1 MKTINWVIAHEPID
15 LFLRAATKFSA
26 RLSELTQGQ
35 LEVKVYTLSEYNNQL
50 DFSQQP
56 LTHNDVLAEVE
67 AGRVEMTQSYTPQLG
82 KYLKDMHVLD
92 LPFLF
97 RDHDHAKKILDGE
110 VGTDLLARLNS
121 QSAVRGLAFTY
132 SGGFRIIPSTQ
143 AIQAV
148 EDFRGLRLRVSEK
161 SPIARDTFE
170 AVGAIPVPMVIEHI
184 PQEVRAGEITGGE
197 STYPRVYGMNQNE
210 VCGYVNETEHSLF
223 LTGIIINADFYNSLT
238 PEQQQAI
245 HVAAYE
251 AAQAERVEAVEDIQ
265 HVKQR
270 CIQDGIKVVRMPREE
285 LDLFQEK
292 TQCVYD
298 KYQDFFSPGLV
309 QRIINTK

>member
-1 MKTINWVIAHEPID
+1 
-15 LFLRAATKFSA
+15 
-26 RLSELTQGQ
+26 
-35 LEVKVYTLSEYNNQL
+35 
-50 DFSQQP
+50 
-56 LTHNDVLAEVE
+56 
-67 AGRVEMTQSYTPQLG
+67 
-82 KYLKDMHVLD
+82 VLD

-97 RDHDHAKKILDGE
+97 RDHAHAKQILDGE
-110 VGTDLLARLNS
+110 VGADLLGRLNS

-148 EDFRGLRLRVSEK
+148 EDFQGLRLRVSEK

-265 HVKQR
+265 LVKQR

-285 LDLFQEK
+285 LDRFQDK
-292 TQCVYD
+292 TRCVYD
-298 KYQDFFSPGLV
+298 KYQDYFSPGLV
-309 QRIINTK
+309 DRIINTR